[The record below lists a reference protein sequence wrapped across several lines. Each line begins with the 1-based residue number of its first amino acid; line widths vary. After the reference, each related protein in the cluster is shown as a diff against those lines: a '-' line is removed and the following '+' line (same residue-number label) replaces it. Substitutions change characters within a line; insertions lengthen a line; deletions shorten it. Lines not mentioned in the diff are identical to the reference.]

1 MQVIGVVVVVSNCCC
16 FVCLFLFY
24 MYVDADKYCGN
35 RTIRL
40 QHIACAAELNEKN
53 NEITAF
59 CFVNRFL

>member
-1 MQVIGVVVVVSNCCC
+1 
-16 FVCLFLFY
+16 

-35 RTIRL
+35 CTIRL
-40 QHIACAAELNEKN
+40 QHIACAAELNENVVQPEKN